1 MLVTL
6 MWDLGIMF
14 CGEIRFLSLFV
25 AFFKLQVV
33 FTFWPITSDSCHE
46 AQVKEWYV
54 ILLVENT
61 STTPSG
67 KDTSNLLIQGVSIF
81 PFALSFWHLQ
91 MKISADHSE
100 RWKLVRAW
108 VHASNLSLFSG
119 SPNLHSRFYQ
129 LVFCSMSIHNSIQLV
144 LHVQKSD
151 STI

>member
-1 MLVTL
+1 

-33 FTFWPITSDSCHE
+33 FTFWQITSDSCHE

-119 SPNLHSRFYQ
+119 SPNLHSRFY
-129 LVFCSMSIHNSIQLV
+129 
-144 LHVQKSD
+144 
-151 STI
+151 

>member
-1 MLVTL
+1 MIISFMFVTL

-46 AQVKEWYV
+46 TQVKEWYV

-61 STTPSG
+61 NTTPSG
-67 KDTSNLLIQGVSIF
+67 EDTSNLLIQGVSIF

-100 RWKLVRAW
+100 RRKLARTW
-108 VHASNLSLFSG
+108 VHASYLSLFSG
-119 SPNLHSRFYQ
+119 SPNLHSRFY
-129 LVFCSMSIHNSIQLV
+129 
-144 LHVQKSD
+144 
-151 STI
+151 